1 MKTAKPKLN
10 FGDPHKVKN
19 SSRVDSFRYDP
30 AAKVLSVTFKSG
42 GEYHYDGV
50 PQDVVDGLKKAESAG
65 KYLSSNIKGVFKHS
79 KM

>member
-10 FGDPHKVKN
+10 FGDPRKVK
-19 SSRVDSFRYDP
+19 STQVDSFRYDP
-30 AAKVLSVTFKSG
+30 AARVLSVTFKSG

-65 KYLSSNIKGVFKHS
+65 KYLSSNIKGVFKYS